1 MRKKLFM
8 AMALIAT
15 MAFGCILFESSSYA
29 QNTNSSTTRSDKH
42 MSGNSMGRRRHRRQR
57 WHRRWPRRHRR
68 SGKTGNANKS

>member
-29 QNTNSSTTRSDKH
+29 QNTNSSTTSDKH

-68 SGKTGNANKS
+68 GGKM